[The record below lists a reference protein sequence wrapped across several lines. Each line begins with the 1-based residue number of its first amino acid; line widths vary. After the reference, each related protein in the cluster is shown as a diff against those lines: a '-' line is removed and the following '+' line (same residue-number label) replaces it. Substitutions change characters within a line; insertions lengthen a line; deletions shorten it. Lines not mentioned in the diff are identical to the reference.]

1 MRSRLASLALA
12 LLALGGCGT
21 IGNALST
28 QSYDQRF
35 TGEIF
40 PIGGVHCTDQMPAT
54 LVTRAAD
61 LSVVFTPND
70 GALVLRGS
78 MSREGQVLARLNT
91 APPSRPPY
99 LLTLEGRIEKGVFS
113 GVYQTPQCAW
123 KVALYPAVAPP
134 HHVVDPKNALG
145 IPGN

>member
-1 MRSRLASLALA
+1 MRGLGAALA
-12 LLALGGCGT
+12 CLALGGCAT
-21 IGNALST
+21 IGNELST
-28 QSYDQRF
+28 QAYDQRY
-35 TGEIF
+35 TGEIQ
-40 PIGGVHCTDQMPAT
+40 PMGGVHCTDAMPAT

-70 GALVLRGS
+70 GALVIRGS

-91 APPSRPPY
+91 APPNRPPY
-99 LLTLEGRIEKGVFS
+99 LLSLEGRLEKAGFS

-123 KVALYPAVAPP
+123 KVVLYPAVPPP
-134 HHVVDPKNALG
+134 HHYVDPKNALG

>member
-1 MRSRLASLALA
+1 MRRRRMPLGL
-12 LLALGGCGT
+12 LLALGGCTT

-28 QSYDQRF
+28 QIYDQRY
-35 TGEIF
+35 TGEIL
-40 PIGGVHCTDQMPAT
+40 PISGVQCTDSMPAT

-70 GALVLRGS
+70 GALVIRGS

-91 APPSRPPY
+91 APPNRPPY
-99 LLTLEGRIEKGVFS
+99 LLTLDGRIEKGGFS

-123 KVALYPAVAPP
+123 KVALTPAVAPP
-134 HHVVDPKNALG
+134 HHIVDPKNVLG

>member
-61 LSVVFTPND
+61 LSVVFTPNN

-91 APPSRPPY
+91 APPSHPPY
-99 LLTLEGRIEKGVFS
+99 LLTLEGHIANGVFS
-113 GVYQTPQCAW
+113 GIYQTPQCAW
-123 KVALYPAVAPP
+123 KTALYSAVAPP
-134 HHVVDPKNALG
+134 HHFVDPKNALG